1 MGGESRRGWITV
13 FGNNKKKAKLTR
25 QSKKRLC
32 LMITGIK
39 SCKKRFAGFKAKGG
53 GQTFAM
59 PTFCPVN
66 YSHMLKCP
74 PQPTEFH

>member
-1 MGGESRRGWITV
+1 MWV
-13 FGNNKKKAKLTR
+13 NNCLWQQQKKAKWTK
-25 QSKKRLC
+25 QSKKRVC
-32 LMITGIK
+32 WMITGIK
-39 SCKKRFAGFKAKGG
+39 SCKKRFAGFKARGS

-66 YSHMLKCP
+66 YNHMLKCP

>member
-1 MGGESRRGWITV
+1 
-13 FGNNKKKAKLTR
+13 
-25 QSKKRLC
+25 
-32 LMITGIK
+32 MITGIK

-66 YSHMLKCP
+66 YNHMLKWP
-74 PQPTEFH
+74 PPANRSPLNLVRFNFPLQPAGRFKASPFEKVAYGPR

>member
-1 MGGESRRGWITV
+1 MDKTV
-13 FGNNKKKAKLTR
+13 KEAFVLDDNRHQILQKEICRFIKAR
-25 QSKKRLC
+25 
-32 LMITGIK
+32 
-39 SCKKRFAGFKAKGG
+39 GG

-66 YSHMLKCP
+66 YNHMLKCP